1 MAYVYLL
8 DLYKY
13 VDERLGN
20 PPEGLDQ
27 ADGDVSIRKFEQG
40 RIDALTEFQNFLKEN
55 FNPKLP
61 RRIRETYVDKLNISD
76 IPNLD
81 QDG

>member
-13 VDERLGN
+13 IEKRLA
-20 PPEGLDQ
+20 EATDALDQ
-27 ADGDVSIRKFEQG
+27 ADGDGPIRKFEQG
-40 RIDALTEFQNFLKEN
+40 RIDALTEFQDFLKKN

-61 RRIRETYVDKLNISD
+61 RRIRESLIRE
-76 IPNLD
+76 
-81 QDG
+81 

>member
-13 VDERLGN
+13 IEERLG
-20 PPEGLDQ
+20 EA
-27 ADGDVSIRKFEQG
+27 ADGLNKANGDVPIAKFEQG
-40 RIDALTEFQNFLKEN
+40 RIDALTEFQDYLKEN

-61 RRIRETYVDKLNISD
+61 RRIRETYFKT
-76 IPNLD
+76 
-81 QDG
+81 

>member
-13 VDERLGN
+13 IDERLGQAAD
-20 PPEGLDQ
+20 GLDN
-27 ADGDVSIRKFEQG
+27 ADGDLLSVKYEQG
-40 RIDALTEFQNFLKEN
+40 RIDALSEFKDFLKEN

-61 RRIRETYVDKLNISD
+61 RRIRETYFKTNER
-76 IPNLD
+76 
-81 QDG
+81 

>member
-13 VDERLGN
+13 IDERLGQAAD
-20 PPEGLDQ
+20 GLDQ
-27 ADGDVSIRKFEQG
+27 ADGELLSAKFEQG
-40 RIDALTEFQNFLKEN
+40 RIDALTEFQDFLKEN

-61 RRIRETYVDKLNISD
+61 RRIRESLTPKKS
-76 IPNLD
+76 P
-81 QDG
+81 

>member
-13 VDERLGN
+13 IDERLYQATD
-20 PPEGLDQ
+20 GLDK
-27 ADGDVSIRKFEQG
+27 AGGELLHARFEQG
-40 RIDALTEFQNFLKEN
+40 RIDALTEFKDFLKEN

-61 RRIRETYVDKLNISD
+61 RRIRETYFGSENKSGSN
-76 IPNLD
+76 
-81 QDG
+81 

>member
-13 VDERLGN
+13 IEERLAEVTDELN
-20 PPEGLDQ
+20 Q
-27 ADGDVSIRKFEQG
+27 ANGDVPIAKFEQG
-40 RIDALTEFQNFLKEN
+40 RIDALKDFQDYLKEN

-61 RRIRETYVDKLNISD
+61 RRIREAYFKT
-76 IPNLD
+76 
-81 QDG
+81 

>member
-13 VDERLGN
+13 IDERLGQATDVRD
-20 PPEGLDQ
+20 E
-27 ADGDVSIRKFEQG
+27 ADGDLLAVKFEQG
-40 RIDALTEFQNFLKEN
+40 RIDALSEFQEYLKEN

-61 RRIRETYVDKLNISD
+61 RRIRETYFKT
-76 IPNLD
+76 
-81 QDG
+81 